1 MTTHNDTQVVLRSPA
16 ELADA
21 LPYLMGFHP
30 DDSVVLA
37 ALHGARGRFGGRLRL
52 GIPPDRD
59 GWPDVA
65 AQLAECLVEGSAQ
78 RGDKPDGIV
87 VFLCQDPA
95 PGERPQEVMERMR
108 PLAQALRVA
117 CGRLEVPVVEALC
130 ISAGRFWSYLCP
142 DRRCCP
148 PEGTALAPPGRS
160 ALAAAAAFAGMQR
173 PGSLRALEGRLTPR
187 HPDVDRQTRALDAAG
202 GSLVPRIL
210 AQTGRETVRE
220 DTVRL
225 TDRLIARLGATP
237 PPAGEAAADSDARDD
252 TLLTDT
258 EAADLIVGLQ
268 DRLTRDRAAE
278 RMEGPEAAGALRLWR
293 ALARRCVGAYAEH
306 AAAPLTLAGW
316 VAWSGGDEA
325 AARVAFGRALETDP
339 EYLFARLLHQA
350 VNEGLDPEPL
360 RRSLRR
366 QREAQETESAESA
379 EPSTSA
385 VPAGPAAPAP
395 AASTACAAES
405 SRPPTRPSSRPS
417 AHPSSQPPPA
427 GGSRRPPG
435 RRASRRT
442 ARRRNAR
449 SGD

>member
-1 MTTHNDTQVVLRSPA
+1 MTSHNETQVVLRSPA

-37 ALHGARGRFGGRLRL
+37 ALHGERGRFGGRLRL

-65 AQLAECLVEGSAQ
+65 AQLAECLVEGSAK

-87 VFLCQDPA
+87 VFLCQDPGT
-95 PGERPQEVMERMR
+95 GERPQEVMERLR
-108 PLAQALRVA
+108 SLAQGLRVA

-142 DRRCCP
+142 DQRCCP

-160 ALAAAAAFAGMQR
+160 ALAAAAAYAGMQR

-187 HPDVDRQTRALDAAG
+187 HPDADRQTRALDTAG

-210 AQTGRETVRE
+210 AQAGRETVRE
-220 DTVRL
+220 DTLRL
-225 TDRLIARLGATP
+225 ADRLIARLTEAP
-237 PPAGEAAADSDARDD
+237 PPAGEAAADTDARDD
-252 TLLTDT
+252 TLLTDA
-258 EAADLIVGLQ
+258 ECADLIVGLQ

-293 ALARRCVGAYAEH
+293 ALSRRCVGAYVEH

-316 VAWSGGDEA
+316 VAWSTGDEA
-325 AARVAFGRALETDP
+325 AARVAFGCALETDP

-366 QREAQETESAESA
+366 QREAREA
-379 EPSTSA
+379 EP
-385 VPAGPAAPAP
+385 VAPAP
-395 AASTACAAES
+395 TSAAAP
-405 SRPPTRPSSRPS
+405 SRPPARPSSPSPAQRPS
-417 AHPSSQPPPA
+417 A

-435 RRASRRT
+435 RRTSRRT
-442 ARRRNAR
+442 ARRRDVR
-449 SGD
+449 SKE

>member
-1 MTTHNDTQVVLRSPA
+1 MTSHNETQVVLRSPA

-37 ALHGARGRFGGRLRL
+37 ALHGERGRFGGRLRL

-65 AQLAECLVEGSAQ
+65 AQLAACLVEGSAT
-78 RGDKPDGIV
+78 RGGKPDGIV

-95 PGERPQEVMERMR
+95 AGERPGEVMERLR
-108 PLAQALRVA
+108 PLAQGLRVA

-130 ISAGRFWSYLCP
+130 LSAGRFWSYLCP
-142 DRRCCP
+142 DERCCP

-160 ALAAAAAFAGMQR
+160 ALAAAATYAGMQR
-173 PGSLRALEGRLTPR
+173 PGSLRAMESRLTPR
-187 HPDVDRQTRALDAAG
+187 HPDGDRQTRAFDAAG

-210 AQTGRETVRE
+210 AETGRETVRE
-220 DTVRL
+220 ETVQL
-225 TDRLIARLGATP
+225 ADRLIARLTEAP
-237 PPAGEAAADSDARDD
+237 PPAGEAAADTDARDD
-252 TLLTDT
+252 TLLTDG
-258 EAADLIVGLQ
+258 ECADLIVGLQ

-278 RMEGPEAAGALRLWR
+278 RMEGPEAGGALRLWR
-293 ALARRCVGAYAEH
+293 ALARRCVGAYGEH

-316 VAWSGGDEA
+316 VAWSTGDEA
-325 AARVAFGRALETDP
+325 AARVAFGRALESDP

-350 VNEGLDPEPL
+350 VNEGMDPEPL

-366 QREAQETESAESA
+366 QRQDRETAPAAAQPPAPTSEAPA
-379 EPSTSA
+379 EPS
-385 VPAGPAAPAP
+385 AAPGTSGTHAAAP
-395 AASTACAAES
+395 STPTARRSAA
-405 SRPPTRPSSRPS
+405 PS
-417 AHPSSQPPPA
+417 AQPPSA

-442 ARRRNAR
+442 ARRRDVR
-449 SGD
+449 SRE